1 MCICDE
7 KCSNFIKNIVL
18 YLKYVIIIV
27 IFKGGIMNK
36 YKLIQMKK
44 KLMALGLAGVMLGT
58 AGCTSNKNENG
69 GEPSRVSVSQDHS
82 NVENYYKYAMQNGKA
97 VKLYNSQNVYL
108 LYNKETYEV
117 NEYIFQNQVTWLG
130 GAELYDLE
138 TEEMLFY
145 SDGINTTYNREF
157 YEYLIENNYQ
167 VCLNEV
173 SDYVE
178 DHVAKEY
185 YSLDEIRE
193 LEPQIEESLK
203 IINKAKVK
211 IK

>member
-36 YKLIQMKK
+36 YKLIQVKK

-58 AGCTSNKNENG
+58 AGCTSSKNENG
-69 GEPSRVSVSQDHS
+69 GEPNRVSISQEHS
-82 NVENYYKYAMQNGKA
+82 NVEDYYKYAMQNGKA

-138 TEEMLFY
+138 TEEMLVY

>member
-1 MCICDE
+1 
-7 KCSNFIKNIVL
+7 
-18 YLKYVIIIV
+18 
-27 IFKGGIMNK
+27 MNK
-36 YKLIQMKK
+36 YKLIQVKK

-58 AGCTSNKNENG
+58 AGCTSSKNENG
-69 GEPSRVSVSQDHS
+69 GEPNRVSISQEHS
-82 NVENYYKYAMQNGKA
+82 NVEDYYKYAMQNGKA

-138 TEEMLFY
+138 TEEMLVY

>member
-1 MCICDE
+1 MD
-7 KCSNFIKNIVL
+7 
-18 YLKYVIIIV
+18 
-27 IFKGGIMNK
+27 K

-44 KLMALGLAGVMLGT
+44 RLLALGLAGVMLGT
-58 AGCTSNKNENG
+58 AGCASSKNEN
-69 GEPSRVSVSQDHS
+69 GEPSRVSISQEHS
-82 NVENYYKYAMQNGKA
+82 NVEDYYKYVMQNGEA

-117 NEYIFQNQVTWLG
+117 NEYIFQNQVTWFG

-138 TEEMLFY
+138 TEEMLVY
-145 SDGINTTYNREF
+145 GDGIATTYNEEF
-157 YEYLIENNYQ
+157 YRYLIENNYQ

-178 DHVAKEY
+178 GHAAKEY
-185 YSLDEIRE
+185 YSLDEIKE
-193 LEPQIEESLK
+193 LEPQIEESLR

-211 IK
+211 TK